1 MARNCENFPTLE
13 IPLHTLIVNVR
24 RKLRE
29 AGLPVRHV
37 KVNGGAASF
46 VFASSDSFPYSDIDL
61 IFSLDLLTDQDSE
74 RVRESVFSALL
85 EMKPSTTIKQL
96 ITTDTLR
103 DVYIRKM
110 VKVTDGHDQW
120 SLFSLRDYYGRC
132 IELKFVERMRRQF
145 EFLLDSFQITLD
157 PLIDRPTD
165 ARPVVR
171 AESMYGDFLQA
182 LYHLNKRLIDT
193 RNPEEIRGV
202 TDGHDQWSL
211 FSLRDYYGRVI
222 VLGQGRTAFMLMEA
236 INSGLLGEVRHIALE
251 RGLFSPDGKI
261 VLGWAEDGAHQK
273 RLIGILQVQTVRALD
288 QVVRQT
294 LLLSDAHGLVDSALA
309 DVLMAPCGLSD
320 GGNEVSLIRAVA
332 KTDKQLSLEEAVNLG
347 ILDARS
353 LNVRDTNSGR
363 MLSLDE
369 ALQKKV
375 LDRHGHLEHRG
386 RRLTLREAIDERVA
400 HVEAEPPA
408 TIGGSKKIIQFSSA
422 AGPVTAFRP
431 VGQPVVEEHEQAWS
445 FDSAQGLFVDMTTN
459 ERIPLESAV
468 RSGLLSSD
476 DLRVRDAL
484 TGREMSLDE
493 AQKWGIVNMREAYYL
508 DKTDNKRYSLA
519 EAARQHRIYPTG
531 GVPENAADSL
541 HTTVRV
547 HTRQE
552 MTLAEAMRQGLI
564 DARTQRFRQ
573 GNQEMSLDDALHR
586 GLIDPQSE
594 WIVPSR
600 ASGIGPTIEERTQE
614 TVTETGQQL
623 APKIFRDKE
632 LQESVNTVK
641 RVRRTE
647 GEWSLSAP
655 SDPSSPILKFLVRS
669 GIGAAVLFFASVR
682 ALVKRKLQ
690 NFPTLKIQL
699 HTANIKMW
707 CKSSGDG
714 LSIGHVLLD
723 IVANSTVA
731 PPSPTELS
739 AVVVEQH
746 APNSI
751 MAPSSSSAMSA
762 VVVEQ
767 QLVT

>member
-96 ITTDTLR
+96 IITATLR

-145 EFLLDSFQITLD
+145 EFSVDSFQITLD
-157 PLIDRPTD
+157 PLIDRPTN

-236 INSGLLGEVRHIALE
+236 INSGLLDEVRHIALE
-251 RGLFSPDGKI
+251 RGFFSPDGKI

-273 RLIGILQVQTVRALD
+273 RLIGILQVQTERALD
-288 QVVRQT
+288 QAVRQT
-294 LLLSDAHGLVDSALA
+294 LLLSDAQGLVDSAV
-309 DVLMAPCGLSD
+309 DDILMAPCGLSE
-320 GGNEVSLIRAVA
+320 GGIDVSLIRAVA
-332 KTDKQLSLEEAVNLG
+332 KGLVDASKGVVVDPRFQCELSVREAYDRGMFTSLRSAMHLTALLDVHPSLMTPVKKKPYSKKRIQRPGQPTQAEDQVKTDKQLSLEEAVNLG
-347 ILDARS
+347 KLDARS

-484 TGREMSLDE
+484 TGREMSLDD
-493 AQKWGIVNMREAYYL
+493 AQEWGIVNMREAYYL

-564 DARTQRFRQ
+564 D
-573 GNQEMSLDDALHR
+573 
-586 GLIDPQSE
+586 PQSE

-614 TVTETGQQL
+614 TVTETDQQL
-623 APKIFRDKE
+623 APKIFPDKE

-647 GEWSLSAP
+647 DEFDKISEFDEVLRN
-655 SDPSSPILKFLVRS
+655 I
-669 GIGAAVLFFASVR
+669 AAFV
-682 ALVKRKLQ
+682 
-690 NFPTLKIQL
+690 
-699 HTANIKMW
+699 
-707 CKSSGDG
+707 
-714 LSIGHVLLD
+714 
-723 IVANSTVA
+723 
-731 PPSPTELS
+731 PP
-739 AVVVEQH
+739 V
-746 APNSI
+746 
-751 MAPSSSSAMSA
+751 
-762 VVVEQ
+762 
-767 QLVT
+767 